1 MFIVILDST
10 YRDLI
15 NHVAKEDITFLAYIN
30 TLMKGLIEHI
40 DVYMKGRTQEEIES
54 KYRTKKG
61 LINKLKRYFELF
73 YNNVV
78 KKIQEKL
85 WLLIKAVLIIKDK
98 EYDLNK
104 NQDQKDLLN

>member
-40 DVYMKGRTQEEIES
+40 DVYMKGRT
-54 KYRTKKG
+54 
-61 LINKLKRYFELF
+61 
-73 YNNVV
+73 
-78 KKIQEKL
+78 
-85 WLLIKAVLIIKDK
+85 
-98 EYDLNK
+98 
-104 NQDQKDLLN
+104 